1 MVSHTGG
8 LPGML
13 SKTVLVPELNLGI
26 VVLTNSLPG
35 GNAFTSIPEMILDSY
50 LEIEE
55 HDWIKELAERAK
67 SKGNESDSV
76 LTSVWNTVA
85 ENQSVKVDFSNYV
98 GTYID
103 NWFGE
108 VEISEKNGKLWF
120 TSKRSPKLNGQM
132 LYYKATT
139 FAVKWDYKDMEADA
153 FAIFSLDEEG
163 KATGIK
169 MKGISP
175 NMDFSFDFHDLDLKR
190 IPD

>member
-1 MVSHTGG
+1 M
-8 LPGML
+8 
-13 SKTVLVPELNLGI
+13 
-26 VVLTNSLPG
+26 
-35 GNAFTSIPEMILDSY
+35 DSY